1 MVLYKL
7 ADFDP
12 NYQDSFQ
19 GNDIK
24 GLGVY
29 TERSDEKIGT
39 VNDVLVDDEGHFRYL
54 IVDLGFWIFGKKV
67 LLPVGRSRI
76 DYGAGRVYAIGMTR
90 DQAENLPE
98 FNDRLAVDYDY
109 EERVRGV
116 YRNSGNTNTTLDRS
130 STLNTSAPL
139 EASTP
144 LETSASLDT
153 SYQTARPTVP
163 TTPTYTRDSYK
174 YDNEPSLFGLNEQD
188 HQTLRLYE
196 ERLIANK
203 RRQKTGEVAVG
214 KHIETETAR
223 VSVPVERERV
233 VIERVTPDDAA
244 VAPGTA
250 TFREGEVARVEL
262 HEETADIRKEA
273 FVREEVRVQ
282 KVVEHD
288 TVEAQE
294 QIRREELDVNAPG
307 LPIEER

>member
-7 ADFDP
+7 EDFDP
-12 NYQDSFQ
+12 DYRNTLQ
-19 GNDIK
+19 GDDIK

-29 TERSDEKIGT
+29 TETNNEKIGT
-39 VNDVLVDDEGHFRYL
+39 VSDVLVDDDGHFRYL

-67 LLPVGRSRI
+67 LLPVGRTRI
-76 DYGAGRVYAIGMTR
+76 DHGTDRVYAIGMTR

-98 FNDRLAVDYDY
+98 FNERLSLDQDY

-116 YRNSGNTNTTLDRS
+116 YRQPTYGTQPVDT
-130 STLNTSAPL
+130 STPL

-144 LETSASLDT
+144 VETPVATGLSSTAPTPAYNRDT
-153 SYQTARPTVP
+153 YRYEQEPNLYQL
-163 TTPTYTRDSYK
+163 
-174 YDNEPSLFGLNEQD
+174 NEPH

-223 VSVPVERERV
+223 VAVPVERERV
-233 VIERVTPDDAA
+233 VIERVTPQDAGKA
-244 VAPGTA
+244 VSPGEA
-250 TFREGEVARVEL
+250 DFREGEVARVEL
-262 HEETADIRKEA
+262 HEETPDIRKEA
-273 FVREEVRVQ
+273 VLREEVRVK
-282 KVVEHD
+282 KVVEQETVQAED
-288 TVEAQE
+288 T
-294 QIRREELDVNAPG
+294 IRREELDVNAPN